1 MLNVIDISFPQ
12 IGEEEFI
19 DLEDEIRSAICAVP
33 SYKSIRITSIEKV

>member
-1 MLNVIDISFPQ
+1 MIKLYILQ

-33 SYKSIRITSIEKV
+33 SYKSIRITSIEKVFS